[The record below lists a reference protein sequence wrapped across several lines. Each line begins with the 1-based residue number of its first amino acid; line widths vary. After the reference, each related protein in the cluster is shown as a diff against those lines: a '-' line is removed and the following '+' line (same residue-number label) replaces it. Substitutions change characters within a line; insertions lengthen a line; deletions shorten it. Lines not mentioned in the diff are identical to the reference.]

1 MDVRLVHD
9 FCFYQKS
16 IFLYAKNMIKI
27 IEEND
32 CDGMQL
38 AMFIELMLSFLLRLY
53 VLLITR

>member
-1 MDVRLVHD
+1 
-9 FCFYQKS
+9 
-16 IFLYAKNMIKI
+16 MIKI